1 MDKEMK
7 IQTDREFE
15 QNETKRLNQKY
26 NIQIFSSK
34 DCGRKVA
41 EQKTREFK
49 KLLFKEKVLDK
60 PLKKVKP
67 KKLISQ
73 ATSNLNNIKLIKY
86 GFASEQIES
95 KSIKDHEFKE
105 KYNFHMLQKV

>member
-7 IQTDREFE
+7 IETDREFE

-26 NIQIFSSK
+26 NIQIFRK
-34 DCGRKVA
+34 DCCGKVA

-67 KKLISQ
+67 NKLISK
-73 ATSNLNNIKLIKY
+73 ATSNLNNIKLIKH

>member
-7 IQTDREFE
+7 IETDREFE

-26 NIQIFSSK
+26 NIQIFSLK
-34 DCGRKVA
+34 DCCGKVA

-67 KKLISQ
+67 NKLISTG
-73 ATSNLNNIKLIKY
+73 TSNLNNIKLIKH